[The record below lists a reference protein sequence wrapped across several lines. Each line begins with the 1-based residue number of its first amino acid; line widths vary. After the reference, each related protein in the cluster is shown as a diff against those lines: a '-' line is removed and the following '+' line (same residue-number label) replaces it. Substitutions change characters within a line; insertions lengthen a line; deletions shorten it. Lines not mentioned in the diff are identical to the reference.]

1 MNSEFN
7 AEERFRRTV
16 GDVVVA
22 EMLFI
27 QATVESASV
36 IGSGLQELG
45 HHLLA
50 APSDPCQPV
59 GSIASLLQATADR
72 ALEPYSTRFGYF
84 RQLREL

>member
-1 MNSEFN
+1 
-7 AEERFRRTV
+7 
-16 GDVVVA
+16 
-22 EMLFI
+22 
-27 QATVESASV
+27 V

-50 APSDPCQPV
+50 APSDPRQPI